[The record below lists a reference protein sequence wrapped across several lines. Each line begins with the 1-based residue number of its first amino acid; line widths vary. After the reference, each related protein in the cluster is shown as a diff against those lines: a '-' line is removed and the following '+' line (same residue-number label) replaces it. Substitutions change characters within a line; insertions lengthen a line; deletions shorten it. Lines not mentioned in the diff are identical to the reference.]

1 MPRAR
6 TLLLLMIP
14 VASSCATSAGP
25 TAGEPH
31 VPCSSLFGVR
41 HSEAAVMAMGFQEAQ
56 QTLANG
62 RVIKAV
68 CGK

>member
-1 MPRAR
+1 MPRVTMLCVLA
-6 TLLLLMIP
+6 TLG
-14 VASSCATSAGP
+14 ATSCATFAGP
-25 TAGEPH
+25 TSGEPH

-56 QTLANG
+56 QTLANA
-62 RVIKAV
+62 RVIEAT

>member
-1 MPRAR
+1 MVRAMA
-6 TLLLLMIP
+6 LLLLTILAATCC
-14 VASSCATSAGP
+14 ASSADP
-25 TAGEPH
+25 TASEAY

-41 HSEAAVMAMGFQEAQ
+41 HSESSVMAMEFQEAQ
-56 QTLANG
+56 QTLANA

>member
-1 MPRAR
+1 
-6 TLLLLMIP
+6 
-14 VASSCATSAGP
+14 
-25 TAGEPH
+25 